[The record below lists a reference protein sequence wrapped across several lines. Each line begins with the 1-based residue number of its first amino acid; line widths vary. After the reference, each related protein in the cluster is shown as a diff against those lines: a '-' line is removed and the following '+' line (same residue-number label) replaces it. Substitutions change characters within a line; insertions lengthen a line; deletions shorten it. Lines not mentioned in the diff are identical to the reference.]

1 MWQLSLRQAFLRS
14 LDGLNS
20 RRVGL
25 IGVLS
30 NSFLGHGNEKKRPS
44 SRPSLYRPGAFGGA
58 KIEDPWEVMAS
69 YKKKMEDGG
78 CDVVVPL
85 CHLYEPQER
94 RLKESKEPLRTRG
107 PVESSTSQWCS
118 AVTTTTWWIAWSLA
132 PGS

>member
-30 NSFLGHGNEKKRPS
+30 NSFLGHGNENKSPS

-94 RLKESKEPLRTRG
+94 SKRSQKDSKRLKKTQKE
-107 PVESSTSQWCS
+107 
-118 AVTTTTWWIAWSLA
+118 
-132 PGS
+132 